1 MYDNIQTQPRPL
13 WNFTRLLAWHFSPTP
28 GEAALGA
35 TDPTGP
41 VGPGADSFETFWVP
55 KRCDLSRPFGDLSDR
70 SWLGILC
77 TQGFDFL
84 LLKNIQRAWDKREAG
99 ELEAVICSGKSP
111 YFWIELKPHCVV
123 LRKSRLRYQPLAT
136 LRAFAAIS
144 QLTRRFNSHASTWCA
159 PPTVFWCHWAA
170 KLTARVLWESPW
182 FPNPFDVLCFR
193 KYYSR
198 SIYIYI

>member
-35 TDPTGP
+35 TDPTDPTGP

-144 QLTRRFNSHASTWCA
+144 PADPPLQLPRFDMMRSSNRLLVSLGCKADCKGFVGVSM
-159 PPTVFWCHWAA
+159 VSKSFWRSLFQ
-170 KLTARVLWESPW
+170 KVL
-182 FPNPFDVLCFR
+182 
-193 KYYSR
+193 
-198 SIYIYI
+198 